1 MKTIQA
7 YAIILSVSFLFLGC
21 EKKMKTNVLEEEL
34 TQRMYEKAL
43 SYSYIGLSDYISAG
57 QGNNLCVKSIEGVNE
72 DNVPQWMNAYLENC
86 N

>member
-1 MKTIQA
+1 MKTIKA

-43 SYSYIGLSDYISAG
+43 SYSLKMRYIFFINHACYSG
-57 QGNNLCVKSIEGVNE
+57 QLH
-72 DNVPQWMNAYLENC
+72 
-86 N
+86 